1 MSAGLRSQKSCGRN
15 LRALPW
21 QAVLCGWLGEGR
33 PVGELK
39 FLRLAFA
46 RLKNAVSFLEPQE
59 TVRLVY
65 EDIFND
71 FQVYLE
77 A

>member
-1 MSAGLRSQKSCGRN
+1 MS
-15 LRALPW
+15 
-21 QAVLCGWLGEGR
+21 AVLCGWLREGR
-33 PVGELK
+33 YVGELK
-39 FLRLAFA
+39 FLQLAFA

-59 TVRLVY
+59 TARLVD